1 MQNPVYF
8 SLMLIFSFAKFPLND
23 VYHAYN
29 YMLTFKTLSVFN
41 NQIKI
46 TKLIIF
52 LVSLY
57 YKFSFSIW

>member
-1 MQNPVYF
+1 
-8 SLMLIFSFAKFPLND
+8 MLIFSFAKFPLND